1 MMNEKIDIF
10 RQTKSELFFFFLP
23 LVNPNEKPAKNCFS
37 ELKLKNLLKAVFENQ
52 THRKE
57 CDTKTKSRQE
67 ICV

>member
-1 MMNEKIDIF
+1 MNEKIDIF
-10 RQTKSELFFFFLP
+10 RQTKSAFFFFLP
-23 LVNPNEKPAKNCFS
+23 LVNPNEKPAKSCSS
-37 ELKLKNLLKAVFENQ
+37 ELELKNLLHAVFENQ

>member
-10 RQTKSELFFFFLP
+10 RQTKSEFFFLP
-23 LVNPNEKPAKNCFS
+23 LVNPAKSCSS
-37 ELKLKNLLKAVFENQ
+37 ELKLKNLLQAVFENQ